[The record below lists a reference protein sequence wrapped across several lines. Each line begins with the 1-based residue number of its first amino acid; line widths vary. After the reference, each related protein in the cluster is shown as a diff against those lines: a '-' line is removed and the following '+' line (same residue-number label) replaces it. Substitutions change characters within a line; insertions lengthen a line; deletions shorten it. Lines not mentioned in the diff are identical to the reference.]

1 MSSFTLSTERLRLRV
16 VEPDDAPVLA
26 GLMTAGISRWVAAW
40 PYPLTIPMVEV
51 MVADALAG
59 VAEGRTLPMVMTT
72 KADGAIVG
80 WLKLSKADADA
91 PVAELGYWIGEPFQG
106 RGYAFEAASAMV
118 EAAFRRLG
126 LQAVEAGAQLANAAS
141 HNLLRKLGMSE
152 VGERRMFE
160 PARQRH
166 AMILF
171 WRIERGDG

>member
-1 MSSFTLSTERLRLRV
+1 MDLSSFTLSTERLRLRV

-40 PYPLTIPMVEV
+40 PYPLTIPMVEA
-51 MVADALAG
+51 MIADALAG
-59 VAEGRTLPMVMTT
+59 VAEGRTLPMVMIA
-72 KADGAIVG
+72 KSDGAIVG
-80 WLKLSKADADA
+80 WLKLSKIDA
-91 PVAELGYWIGEPFQG
+91 PAAELGYWIGEPFQG
-106 RGYAFEAASAMV
+106 KGFAFEAASAMV
-118 EAAFRRLG
+118 EAGFRRLG

-141 HNLLRKLGMSE
+141 HNLLHKLGMNQ

-171 WRIERGDG
+171 WRIEKDG